1 MKSQELKEL
10 IRQELSELM
19 DEATKGPGTSR
30 KVKEYQVHNLSTNPS
45 LMKKIQQSLKSLTG
59 GKFISKSN
67 AGSIRFKVSDG
78 AIRAIADL
86 IDKYDKKKNTYIQDM
101 GNNENVYDLMNKI
114 DKLPKRAK
122 V

>member
-1 MKSQELKEL
+1 M
-10 IRQELSELM
+10 
-19 DEATKGPGTSR
+19 
-30 KVKEYQVHNLSTNPS
+30 TNPS
-45 LMKKIQQSLKSLTG
+45 LMKKIEQSLKSLTG

-101 GNNENVYDLMNKI
+101 GNNENVYDIGSNKI
-114 DKLPKRAK
+114 DKLPYRAK